1 MYSASMLFEG
11 RTLEL
16 FGLVVVTVM
25 SWSGNLAWGCGVDES
40 LIAGLSVRG
49 YEAVT
54 WRYYKTDC
62 IRVIYAGVVK
72 AQG

>member
-1 MYSASMLFEG
+1 
-11 RTLEL
+11 LEL
-16 FGLVVVTVM
+16 LELVVVTVM

-40 LIAGLSVRG
+40 LIAGLDARG

-62 IRVIYAGVVK
+62 IRVIHADAVK